1 MSTIPLIFGQRSFIG
16 FIKYYDQDKKNGYI
30 ACNNYGMEN
39 SPKFQGASHS
49 FYFDQSSTK
58 APITKHLVVFQLVFV
73 KGKTKAINVRDYDKI
88 HDRKLVLSYIFN
100 RNFIFYTKKE
110 TKYSYKT
117 NRTSVR
123 NIKISILSKSGICR
137 YEIIRQVADL
147 FIAKGEKDF
156 LCKMNK
162 MINAFGGDKDYYTTL
177 HGEYKNKAKEEESIK
192 YMFEVIG
199 EETTQKLVIAHP
211 CFQMYAPSSS
221 LLSILDQL
229 DEKYGIPQK
238 SYGQYKEAELTN
250 IILRK
255 EVFNR
260 FYNEREKRKLIA
272 GKTVDKGDIERMLDY
287 ISADNVEHLCNMINQ
302 QMLCAIENFVKNV
315 SSYPKQK
322 KIDFL
327 RVYDKFINNSQR
339 EVINDAIENDV
350 ISDILAKCFSFGD
363 KESKTFHDFGSFVN
377 SIIEIY
383 SQSSEKVQKA
393 VVKEIEKTLISTLKV
408 FLISLAKMEF
418 PYSSWEIDC
427 YERIHKIVSSCEFIN
442 REFGKTTHK
451 LLKNFYLEQ
460 FEKLVLHENCTHFF
474 LKQFDSVVSAEE
486 RFTFSQ
492 HLSKKIIENE
502 SLRIIYYYHMEVLKQ
517 NPPLSLKEIILKKT
531 VEQVVDCGIAFSCQ
545 KDRGFSLINTVF
557 NLIFN
562 NTDVSGNFIIDNNPE
577 GLRSHFLGYFISHQ
591 EWDNIRDYM
600 WRLSY
605 HDRVILSLSKQ
616 YGLDMATSED
626 IKRELLSF
634 TSSGN
639 VNNLLDRLRNCKFAI
654 VDIIEELSL
663 SRNTNAK
670 EVLSWV
676 RLFLSIKDRHYYSK
690 EQKESTSTK
699 LLNAIHV
706 IENRF
711 DIRFSQYGIDTEN
724 KCITPCY
731 TDLSSCDNFI
741 QFIWRCKVSS
751 NGTTYSKLSCKK
763 ECIESLDDSFIRF
776 IELLMGSEFV
786 EESRGYYSLPFQIS
800 TCKCSCDNILA
811 YITINVLNNIQF
823 IQDVLSNKEN
833 VNNLLLNDL
842 RIIDN
847 PYFEDYI
854 SGLINMTA
862 KNGMSAFWRVGDRG
876 DIETYYTDVVMSFKF
891 VPLPI
896 VFDILKEDLPEL
908 MIEEDSKTYSYH
920 KRESEIASGYGR
932 SHDWDNDLDY
942 KDSIIKPM
950 IKKLFLAYKKGLFI
964 IE

>member
-16 FIKYYDQDKKNGYI
+16 FIKYYDQEKKSGYI
-30 ACNNYGMEN
+30 ACNNYGMGS
-39 SPKFQGASHS
+39 SPKFQGASQT
-49 FYFDQSSTK
+49 FYFDQSSIK
-58 APITKHLVVFQLVFV
+58 APITKHLVVFQPVFI
-73 KGKTKAINVRDYDKI
+73 KGKTKAINVRDYDI
-88 HDRKLVLSYIFN
+88 IQDRKLVLSYIFN

-110 TKYSYKT
+110 TKYNYKAK
-117 NRTSVR
+117 RTSFR

-137 YEIIRQVADL
+137 YEIIRQVAEL

-156 LCKMNK
+156 LLKMNK
-162 MINAFGGDKDYYTTL
+162 IINAFGGDKDYFASL
-177 HGEYKNKAKEEESIK
+177 RGEYKNKAKEEESIK

-211 CFQMYAPSSS
+211 CFQMYAPFSSS
-221 LLSILDQL
+221 LSILGKF

-238 SYGQYKEAELTN
+238 FYVQYKEAELTN
-250 IILRK
+250 IILQK

-260 FYNEREKRKLIA
+260 FYNEREKRKLLS
-272 GKTVDKGDIERMLDY
+272 GKTVDKGEIEKMLDY
-287 ISADNVEHLCNMINQ
+287 CSADNVEHLRNMINQ
-302 QMLCAIENFVKNV
+302 QMLSAIENFVKYV
-315 SSYPKQK
+315 SSHPKQK
-322 KIDFL
+322 KLDFL
-327 RVYDKFINNSQR
+327 RVYNKFINKSQR
-339 EVINDAIENDV
+339 EVIDDSIENDV
-350 ISDILAKCFSFGD
+350 VSDILLKCHSFGD
-363 KESKTFHDFGSFVN
+363 KESKTFHDFGSFVD
-377 SIIEIY
+377 SILYIY
-383 SQSSEKVQKA
+383 TQSSEKVQET
-393 VVKEIEKTLISTLKV
+393 VVKEIENIIISTLKV

-418 PYSSWEIDC
+418 PYSSWEIDY
-427 YERIHKIVSSCEFIN
+427 YERIHRIVSKCGLIN
-442 REFGKTTHK
+442 HELGKTTHE
-451 LLKNFYLEQ
+451 LLKDFYLEQ
-460 FEKLVLHENCTHFF
+460 FEKLVLRENCTFFF
-474 LKQFDSVVSAEE
+474 LKQFESAVSVEE
-486 RFTFSQ
+486 RFTFCH

-517 NPPLSLKEIILKKT
+517 NPPLSLKEIIQKKT

-545 KDRGFSLINTVF
+545 EDRGFSLIKTVF

-562 NTDVSGNFIIDNNPE
+562 NTDVSGNFITDNNPE

-616 YGLDMATSED
+616 YGLDIATPDD
-626 IKRELLSF
+626 IKRELLST
-634 TSSGN
+634 TSSGF
-639 VNNLLDRLRNCKFAI
+639 VNSMLDRLRNCKFAI

-663 SRNTNAK
+663 SKNTNAK

-690 EQKESTSTK
+690 EQKEATSTK

-706 IENRF
+706 IEERF
-711 DIRFSQYGIDTEN
+711 DIRFSQYGIDTVN

-731 TDLSSCDNFI
+731 TDLSSCDNFM
-741 QFIWRCKVSS
+741 QFIWRCEVSS
-751 NGTTYSKLSCKK
+751 NGTTYSKLSYKK
-763 ECIESLDDSFIRF
+763 ECIEGLDDSFIRF
-776 IELLMGSEFV
+776 IEFLMDGKFV
-786 EESRGYYSLPFQIS
+786 EESHGNYSLPFQTS

-823 IQDVLSNKEN
+823 IQDMLSNKEN
-833 VNNLLLNDL
+833 VNDLLLFNL
-842 RIIDN
+842 KIIDN

-876 DIETYYTDVVMSFKF
+876 DIETYYTDVVISFKF
-891 VPLPI
+891 VPLPV
-896 VFDILKEDLPEL
+896 VFDILKEELPEL
-908 MIEEDSKTYSYH
+908 IIEDTKTYSYH

-932 SHDWDNDLDY
+932 SHDWENDIDY
-942 KDSIIKPM
+942 KNNIIKPM

-964 IE
+964 I